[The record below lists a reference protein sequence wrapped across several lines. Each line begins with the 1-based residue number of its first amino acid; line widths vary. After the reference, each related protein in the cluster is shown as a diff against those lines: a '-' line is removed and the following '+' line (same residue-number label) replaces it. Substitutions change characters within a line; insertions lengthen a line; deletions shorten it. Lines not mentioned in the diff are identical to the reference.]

1 MAIPA
6 IAQGPTFQAMP
17 MPMPPGMRDSPSSMP
32 IAPASKGKTPVI
44 SAPGTLNG
52 PPSGNNH
59 AIPLSARRAEPLDLS
74 TVPRRGQRGLPS
86 DEPKKD
92 RLFGLS
98 DAPTFRPT
106 EEEFRDPMEYMR
118 KISPEG
124 SKYGICK
131 IIPPDSW
138 NPALAINTEVRGII
152 QLIIACCKLIFS
164 TAFPFPNSS
173 SRAEFCGRWQSRQ
186 P

>member
-1 MAIPA
+1 MAAPSFHD
-6 IAQGPTFQAMP
+6 GPTFSVMP
-17 MPMPPGMRDSPSSMP
+17 MPVGMHASPSGTP
-32 IAPASKGKTPVI
+32 NIPNSKGKTPII

-74 TVPRRGQRGLPS
+74 TVPRRGQPGQPS
-86 DEPKKD
+86 DEPKTN
-92 RLFGLS
+92 RLFGIS

-138 NPALAINTEVRGII
+138 NPTLAINTEVCSFMIPTLLVPA
-152 QLIIACCKLIFS
+152 LIL
-164 TAFPFPNSS
+164 TL
-173 SRAEFCGRWQSRQ
+173 
-186 P
+186 

>member
-1 MAIPA
+1 MAEGTHTFPA
-6 IAQGPTFQAMP
+6 MATPG
-17 MPMPPGMRDSPSSMP
+17 GMRASPMATPNISS
-32 IAPASKGKTPVI
+32 AKGKTPIV

-59 AIPLSARRAEPLDLS
+59 SIPLSARRAEALDLS
-74 TVPRRGQRGLPS
+74 TVSRRGQPGQPS

-92 RLFGLS
+92 RLFGIS

-138 NPALAINTEVRGII
+138 NPTLAINTEV
-152 QLIIACCKLIFS
+152 
-164 TAFPFPNSS
+164 
-173 SRAEFCGRWQSRQ
+173 
-186 P
+186 